1 MAYLERR
8 SFDEATFHAERYVA
22 LNPND
27 SSAAL
32 LMGQLLS
39 YVGRPQEGITWIE
52 RAFRLNPFPPQAY
65 TSFYG
70 MILFAARRYA
80 ESIAAFNRILVETRW
95 DGMYLVAGNAYLGQ
109 LEEARTLIS
118 TCAKLHPD
126 ISLLAFA
133 AREPFKQAADLDH
146 LLEGLR
152 IAGISN

>member
-1 MAYLERR
+1 MGGLLAYLGC
-8 SFDEATFHAERYVA
+8 T
-22 LNPND
+22 
-27 SSAAL
+27 
-32 LMGQLLS
+32 
-39 YVGRPQEGITWIE
+39 QEGITWIE
-52 RAFRLNPFPPQAY
+52 RAFRLDPFPPLAY
-65 TSFYG
+65 TSFHG

-80 ESIAAFNRILVETRW
+80 ESIAAFNRTDRAPWTMI
-95 DGMYLVAGNAYLGQ
+95 YLVAGNAYLGR
-109 LEEARTLIS
+109 LAEARTLIS